1 VLDSPRSKKKK
12 REVKWISVWLI
23 ESSDQKKT
31 WKQQP
36 PTNQRSYCYENSC
49 LYIKKENEKKK
60 KTQTA
65 ATWNGKRPEGGRRAT
80 GLKGTDIID
89 SHLVKARKLS
99 QREKRIG
106 WAVRERDKIYNNF
119 DLFFFFSIVWGDDSL
134 MQINYRCTHT
144 HIVLYICMYIYF
156 SFSISLPPYIII

>member
-1 VLDSPRSKKKK
+1 
-12 REVKWISVWLI
+12 LI

-49 LYIKKENEKKK
+49 LYIKKGNEKK

-106 WAVRERDKIYNNF
+106 WAVREREKIYNNF
-119 DLFFFFSIVWGDDSL
+119 DLFFFFL
-134 MQINYRCTHT
+134 NHANK
-144 HIVLYICMYIYF
+144 L
-156 SFSISLPPYIII
+156 